1 MATGWNQ
8 KLSSFSSLEGLE
20 AIFNS
25 WGKKKKKQLGR
36 TSIYLFFS
44 SAKVEVIEEV
54 SWPTKLVSA
63 ELLSQMQL
71 WTQFYRWAE
80 PVAEISA
87 SLQLQG
93 GIWLAKI

>member
-1 MATGWNQ
+1 MG
-8 KLSSFSSLEGLE
+8 G
-20 AIFNS
+20 
-25 WGKKKKKQLGR
+25 

-44 SAKVEVIEEV
+44 SAKVGVIEQV
-54 SWPTKLVSA
+54 SWPTKLVST
-63 ELLSQMQL
+63 ELLSQMRL